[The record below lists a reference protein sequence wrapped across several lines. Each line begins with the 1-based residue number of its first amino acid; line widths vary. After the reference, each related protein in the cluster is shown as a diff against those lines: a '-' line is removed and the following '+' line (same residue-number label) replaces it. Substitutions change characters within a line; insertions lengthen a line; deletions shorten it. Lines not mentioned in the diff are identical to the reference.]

1 MLNNYFSKAQI
12 KYLKSLDELR
22 KATILIEA
30 LYPERKSLTGD
41 NYVLHLTKISYLLD
55 TKEEKTAALLMTVI
69 RDFFDEGEKM
79 LIDLGFSDEVINLV
93 KLISQNGHETLSEL
107 TMRVLKS
114 QNQKAC
120 NILYAALITYYNANT
135 LYNVDEN
142 TYKLIV
148 AEFEEPVMLIRK
160 RYD

>member
-1 MLNNYFSKAQI
+1 MLNNYFSADEI
-12 KYLKSLDELR
+12 EYLKNVDELR
-22 KATILIEA
+22 RAIILIET
-30 LYPERKSLTGD
+30 LYPARKSLTGD
-41 NYVLHLTKISYLLD
+41 DYALYLTKISYLVD

-79 LIDLGFSDEVINLV
+79 LIDLGFSDKVIKLV

-120 NILYAALITYYNANT
+120 NILYAALITYYNVNT